1 MINQALNAHIL
12 QMIYPESFERKIGFS
27 AVRDGI
33 ARGCVSPL
41 GLAFIDEMVFM
52 TDFNSIEA
60 ELCATSEML
69 AIVGGDEDVP
79 LQNVH
84 DVTMQL
90 KSISVP
96 GTFMPASELA
106 IVRKSLSAMSEV
118 REFFGAAESDGEDAG
133 TRYPY
138 MLSVVRELCAF
149 PDCVAA
155 IDRVIDK
162 YGNVKDN
169 ASPELAEIRRQ
180 LMSMS
185 GTVNAAMRRVIARS
199 VKDGI
204 LEQDAAPTMRDGRL
218 VIPVAPMNKRRLN
231 GIVHDESASGKTVF
245 IEPAEVVEANNRIRE
260 LQMAERREVTR
271 ILIDTASTLRPH
283 LPDMLSS
290 SNILGRVDFIHAKGL
305 YARNIEAQLPSLSQY
320 PELEWYHACH
330 PGLLESLRKQNKE
343 IVPLDIT
350 LTRENRI
357 LVISGPNAGGKSV
370 CLKTVGI
377 VQYMLQC
384 GVLPP
389 VYENS
394 HCGVFDDIF
403 VDIGDDQSLEDDLST
418 YSSHLRN
425 MRLFLQRGRKSS
437 LLLIDEFGGGTEPQ
451 IGGALAQAILKQLN
465 ANEMWGVITTHYQN
479 LKHFAEDTAGL
490 VNGSMLYDRHL
501 MQPLFRLSIGNP
513 GSSFAVEIARKI
525 GLPKEIIDD
534 AEEIVGSDYINMDKY
549 LLDIARDRR
558 YWENKRMSIRQKEKK
573 LEQTLERY
581 EEDAEE
587 LRMRRKEILLEAKDE
602 AKRIIEGSN
611 AAIERTI
618 HEIRRW
624 QADKE
629 RTLEARRMLDEQ
641 KRYLISD
648 NHSKEKK
655 SILDKAPKR
664 KKKQS
669 VDSDAVK
676 SPTSPIVEGDAVKLD
691 GEGVPGKVLE
701 IQGKNATVIF
711 GMLKTTVGLDR
722 LKKTMAKIDTG
733 VRKAASFVSASTSN
747 EMRERQLNFK
757 QDIDVRGMRVDEAL
771 QAVTYFI
778 DDAVQFSAERVRILH
793 GTGTGALRQAIRQ
806 YLDTVRGVRSYRDEH
821 VQFGG
826 AGITVVE
833 LE

>member
-1 MINQALNAHIL
+1 
-12 QMIYPESFERKIGFS
+12 MIYPESFERKIGFVS
-27 AVRDGI
+27 VRDSI
-33 ARGCVSPL
+33 ARNCVSPL
-41 GLAFIDEMVFM
+41 GVAMIDEMSFM
-52 TDFNSIEA
+52 TDFPSIEN
-60 ELCATSEML
+60 ELHATAEML
-69 AIVGGDEDVP
+69 AIVCGDEDVP

-84 DVTMQL
+84 DVTVQL
-90 KSISVP
+90 KSISVS
-96 GTFMPASELA
+96 GTFLPATELVA
-106 IVRKSLSAMSEV
+106 VRKSLFAMSEV
-118 REFFGAAESDGEDAG
+118 REFFVAADDNENEQV
-133 TRYPY
+133 RYPY
-138 MLSVVRELCAF
+138 MRCVVKELF
-149 PDCVAA
+149 TFGDCVSA

-162 YGNVKDN
+162 YGNVKDS

-180 LMSMS
+180 LLSMS
-185 GTVNAAMRRVIARS
+185 GTVNAAMRRVMARS

-218 VIPVAPMNKRRLN
+218 VIPVAPMNKRRIN

-260 LQMAERREVTR
+260 LQMEERREITR
-271 ILIDTASTLRPH
+271 ILIEVASVLRPH
-283 LPDMLSS
+283 VHDMLASCE
-290 SNILGRVDFIHAKGL
+290 ILGRVDFIHAKGL
-305 YARNIEAQLPSLSQY
+305 YARDIDAHLPSLSDM
-320 PELEWYHACH
+320 PEMEWYHACH
-330 PGLLESLRKQNKE
+330 PGLLASLQKQNKD

-350 LTRENRI
+350 LTSKDRI

-394 HCGVFDDIF
+394 HCGVFGDIF

-425 MRLFLQRGRKSS
+425 MRLFLQRGRNDS

-465 ANEMWGVITTHYQN
+465 AKGMWGVITTHYQN
-479 LKHFAEDTAGL
+479 LKHFAEDTPGL
-490 VNGSMLYDRHL
+490 INGSMLYDRHL

-525 GLPKEIIDD
+525 GLPQEIIDD

-611 AAIERTI
+611 AVIERTI
-618 HEIRRW
+618 HEIRRA

-629 RTLEARRMLDEQ
+629 RTLEARKKLNEQ
-641 KRYLISD
+641 KQNLVSD
-648 NHSKEKK
+648 KK
-655 SILDKAPKR
+655 SKNAILDKAPKR
-664 KKKQS
+664 RRKQ
-669 VDSDAVK
+669 DAGLEK
-676 SPTSPIVEGDAVKLD
+676 SPSNASPIVVGDTVKLD
-691 GEGVPGKVLE
+691 GEGLPGKVLE
-701 IQGKNATVIF
+701 IQGRNAIVVF
-711 GMLKTTVGLDR
+711 GMLKTTVKTDR
-722 LKKTMAKIDTG
+722 LKKTMAKIDSG
-733 VRKAASFVSASTSN
+733 AKKAASFVSASTSN
-747 EMRERQLNFK
+747 DMRERQLNFK

-793 GTGTGALRQAIRQ
+793 GTGTGALRQSIRQ